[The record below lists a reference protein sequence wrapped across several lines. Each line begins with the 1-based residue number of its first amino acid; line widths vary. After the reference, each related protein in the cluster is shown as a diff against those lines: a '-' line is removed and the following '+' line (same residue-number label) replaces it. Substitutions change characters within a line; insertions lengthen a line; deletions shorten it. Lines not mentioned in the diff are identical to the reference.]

1 MNTPN
6 PPDDSKN
13 PPDEFL
19 CPILMVL
26 MEDPVIGQDGKTY
39 ERAAIEKALKQ
50 DPRSPFTREPMRID
64 SLRPNY
70 AIKTLIERFRGTTV
84 IKIQPLPSSSLLQ
97 PLLPTPIP
105 VGRRPYVVVS
115 VQPNQCMISIFAL
128 IVLGCMVVVMAIVMR

>member
-1 MNTPN
+1 MNQNQSN
-6 PPDDSKN
+6 PLSE

-50 DPRSPFTREPMRID
+50 DPRSPFTREPMRLD

-84 IKIQPLPSSSLLQ
+84 IKIQPLGPEA
-97 PLLPTPIP
+97 PLLPKPIP

-115 VQPNQCMISIFAL
+115 VQPNHCMVSIFAL

>member
-13 PPDEFL
+13 PPDECL

-26 MEDPVIGQDGKTY
+26 MEDPVIGKDGKTY
-39 ERAAIEKALKQ
+39 ERAAIERALKQ

-70 AIKTLIERFRGTTV
+70 AIKALIERFRGTTV
-84 IKIQPLPSSSLLQ
+84 IKVQPLGPEA
-97 PLLPTPIP
+97 PLLPKPIP

-115 VQPNQCMISIFAL
+115 VQPNYCMVSIFAL
-128 IVLGCMVVVMAIVMR
+128 IVLGCMVVVMAIVFR

>member
-1 MNTPN
+1 MNPE
-6 PPDDSKN
+6 PN

-97 PLLPTPIP
+97 PLLPKPIP

-115 VQPNQCMISIFAL
+115 VQPNHCMISIFAL
-128 IVLGCMVVVMAIVMR
+128 IVLGCMAVVMAIVMR

>member
-1 MNTPN
+1 MNQNQSN
-6 PPDDSKN
+6 PLPE

-39 ERAAIEKALKQ
+39 ERAAIERALKQ
-50 DPRSPFTREPMRID
+50 DPRSPFTREPMRLD

-84 IKIQPLPSSSLLQ
+84 IKIQPLGPEA
-97 PLLPTPIP
+97 PLLPKPIP

-115 VQPNQCMISIFAL
+115 VQSNHCMVSIFAL
-128 IVLGCMVVVMAIVMR
+128 IVLGCMVVVMAIVMK